1 MSMPGPES
9 KLREDQRQQSVVTA
23 RPLGDPGE
31 EGPRPRR
38 YGDPLTV
45 ASGMLG
51 CLWDPRREL
60 PKALLPPP
68 QEARVF

>member
-9 KLREDQRQQSVVTA
+9 KPSYGKTAVRRTA

-51 CLWDPRREL
+51 CLWDPRWEL
-60 PKALLPPP
+60 LKALLPPP